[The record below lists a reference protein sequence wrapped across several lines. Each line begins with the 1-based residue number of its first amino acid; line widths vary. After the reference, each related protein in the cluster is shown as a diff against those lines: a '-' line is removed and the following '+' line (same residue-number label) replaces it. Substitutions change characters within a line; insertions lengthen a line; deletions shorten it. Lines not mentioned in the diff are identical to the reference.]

1 MKYLFLSM
9 ALVAAFFAFD
19 SGQSD
24 TVRWISGGLCLF
36 LAAVDVWL
44 CLKGKKRPA
53 PVRQQSAAQP
63 VAPSLDLGG
72 DWELETFPGLQ
83 PATPAPATVAPAT
96 TEKKHGGGWW
106 TFFQIIIAIL
116 ALADIVVAHG
126 WFGVWWLAP
135 LLIIVTQG
143 AKNNIQVSK
152 QFLISGGPIFS
163 GSIKLLW
170 AGVWVVT
177 TVSKILGR

>member
-1 MKYLFLSM
+1 
-9 ALVAAFFAFD
+9 
-19 SGQSD
+19 
-24 TVRWISGGLCLF
+24 
-36 LAAVDVWL
+36 
-44 CLKGKKRPA
+44 
-53 PVRQQSAAQP
+53 
-63 VAPSLDLGG
+63 
-72 DWELETFPGLQ
+72 
-83 PATPAPATVAPAT
+83 VAPAT